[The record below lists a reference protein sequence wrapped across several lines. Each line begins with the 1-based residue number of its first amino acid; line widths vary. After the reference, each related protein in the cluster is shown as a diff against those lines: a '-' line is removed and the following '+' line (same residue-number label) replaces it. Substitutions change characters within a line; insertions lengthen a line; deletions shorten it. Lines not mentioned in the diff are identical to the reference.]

1 MRDPWLFWAGLTLVP
16 FAAICF
22 YQAMHAE
29 LPDRELRFDVAAR
42 LIASVAGL
50 AMGFECVFRTVP
62 MPPPE
67 LQKYTSVGL
76 LLFVGGVIGIGNA
89 VLRAFKR

>member
-1 MRDPWLFWAGLTLVP
+1 MRDPLLFWVGLALVP

-29 LPDRELRFDVAAR
+29 SPDRELRFDVAAR
-42 LIASVAGL
+42 VIASLAGL
-50 AMGFECVFRTVP
+50 AMGFECVFGTLP

-67 LQKYTSVGL
+67 LQKYTSVDL
-76 LLFVGGVIGIGNA
+76 LLFAGGVIGIGNA